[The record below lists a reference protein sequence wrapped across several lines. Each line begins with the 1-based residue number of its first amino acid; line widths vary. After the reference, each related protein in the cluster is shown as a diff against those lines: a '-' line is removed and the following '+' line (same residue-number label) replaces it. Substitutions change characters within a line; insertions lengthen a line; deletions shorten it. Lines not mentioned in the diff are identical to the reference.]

1 MKGPLAPPPHGALT
15 NTGGPTWMTCSAQRR
30 AAGPLPAEEGLH
42 EAVDVPV
49 EDGLH
54 VARLVTGAEVLHLLV
69 RRLDV
74 RPDLVA
80 HRRLVRPPRDAL
92 QLGPTVLPLALR
104 QLGPQDLHGP
114 LLVLV
119 LAALVLAGHDDA
131 RRQVGDAHGRIRDVD
146 VLAAGSR
153 RPVG

>member
-1 MKGPLAPPPHGALT
+1 MSSARSGSARMRRATRWASTKSPRNASSNPGSVSCRPAMAPSPTPRRPL
-15 NTGGPTWMTCSAQRR
+15 WMTRLAERR

-74 RPDLVA
+74 R
-80 HRRLVRPPRDAL
+80 
-92 QLGPTVLPLALR
+92 
-104 QLGPQDLHGP
+104 
-114 LLVLV
+114 
-119 LAALVLAGHDDA
+119 
-131 RRQVGDAHGRIRDVD
+131 
-146 VLAAGSR
+146 
-153 RPVG
+153 